1 MATTATATVTAT
13 ALTRNAASSDLV
25 MSGGTAFTATSILE
39 VAYPREGKLL
49 IIINSTY
56 VGANTATIKAGEFLG
71 AGIGAISITTAQNG
85 VYYIVVDSIRC
96 KEFDGMI
103 NITFG
108 TSNTGFVRA
117 ISLPY

>member
-1 MATTATATVTAT
+1 MGHTATATITAT
-13 ALTRNAASSDLV
+13 ALTRNTPSSDLV
-25 MSGGTAFTATSILE
+25 MSGGTAFTDASTLE

-56 VGANTATIKAGEFLG
+56 VGANTASVTAGEFLG
-71 AGIGAISITTAQNG
+71 AGIGAISVTTAQNG

-96 KEFDGMI
+96 KDFDGML

-108 TSNTGFVRA
+108 TNNTGFVRA